1 MAPGNLLQLLLDSN
15 ITSMG
20 PIVFWCVYTHLINDS
35 IVISA
40 TCWKLYL
47 PERVQYRGSTSLTM
61 FLCNTVLIAILPSA
75 SVLYPRIVRLRRCS
89 RICNSF
95 PFRFKKWGYY
105 NSIGR
110 LDITKLALWCTQNQL
125 RLQLFI
131 AHISKVYTQRHTQTI
146 YCMHT
151 AQNTKHTVNTHIP
164 RNIRNT
170 WWVNVSFNGISTMPD
185 DGKEISLDRRKRLGV
200 YTKVTTLQSSI

>member
-1 MAPGNLLQLLLDSN
+1 
-15 ITSMG
+15 MG
-20 PIVFWCVYTHLINDS
+20 LKVYWCVYAYLVNDS

-47 PERVQYRGSTSLTM
+47 PERVQYRGNTSLMM

-75 SVLYPRIVRLRRCS
+75 SVLYPRMVRLRRCS

-95 PFRFKKWGYY
+95 PFRFKKWGYC
-105 NSIGR
+105 NSIGIGSER
-110 LDITKLALWCTQNQL
+110 LDITKFALWCTQNQ
-125 RLQLFI
+125 RHLQLFI

-151 AQNTKHTVNTHIP
+151 AQNTKHWIHTYQEIYIIPDEWMWASMEYPQCLMTV
-164 RNIRNT
+164 
-170 WWVNVSFNGISTMPD
+170 
-185 DGKEISLDRRKRLGV
+185 RRFH
-200 YTKVTTLQSSI
+200 